1 MSRRP
6 LLGVVHP
13 ATGEISS
20 CPQCQHREDALQ
32 GLERDLR
39 VKNAKIKELERD
51 IETDARKDPMWPE
64 VECLWTWWALACNH
78 EGCRFEAEELY
89 LAKPHL
95 KREGLIGCLKAVAGA
110 AFDPYVGELKNG
122 NADRKDDFELI
133 FRNKAKFKS
142 FVKRAPGEEGS
153 QLWKMW
159 LIQRIEGNLSDA

>member
-1 MSRRP
+1 M
-6 LLGVVHP
+6 
-13 ATGEISS
+13 
-20 CPQCQHREDALQ
+20 
-32 GLERDLR
+32 R

-51 IETDARKDPMWPE
+51 IETDARKDPMWAE
-64 VECLWTWWALACNH
+64 AECLWTWWALACNH

-142 FVKRAPGEEGS
+142 FVKRAPGEEDD
-153 QLWKMW
+153 QVLWRKW
-159 LIQRIEGNLSDA
+159 LVQRIEENLK